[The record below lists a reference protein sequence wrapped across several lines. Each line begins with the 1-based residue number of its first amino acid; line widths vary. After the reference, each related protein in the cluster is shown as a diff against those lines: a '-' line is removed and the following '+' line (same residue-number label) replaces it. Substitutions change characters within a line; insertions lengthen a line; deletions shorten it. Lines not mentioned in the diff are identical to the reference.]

1 MRRTLLILGIAAAAA
16 AVVGALR
23 ERDPPISGDPTAL
36 GELDETA
43 RTDPRED
50 AAPPIREAAPAAASP
65 EQPSEVPALAPPP
78 RSEPPPE
85 SSPPS
90 VADRADERV
99 LEAWMAQDGTLA
111 YKDLEPPRRTYRGFA
126 PTTGPMATGL
136 MLCDLHPDLPK
147 VIVNPELVEGPCAAD
162 TELMEH
168 IARGADSTTGLWAPN
183 SENLLRDFFEEHG
196 PLTVE
201 QVICSDSGCIVD
213 GLGPSIRKVPLGES
227 LAADLETIAK
237 LRAEPWYQLYF
248 EGGGGRTIH
257 PGEIGTLTFERV
269 IVLKRRTTP

>member
-1 MRRTLLILGIAAAAA
+1 MRRTLLILGIAAAVG
-16 AVVGALR
+16 AVVVALR
-23 ERDPPISGDPTAL
+23 ERDPAIPGDPTAL
-36 GELDETA
+36 GEPDETA
-43 RTDPRED
+43 RTDARED
-50 AAPPIREAAPAAASP
+50 AAPPIREAAPSAASL
-65 EQPSEVPALAPPP
+65 EQPSDVPALAPPP

-99 LEAWMAQDGTLA
+99 LGAWMAQDGALA
-111 YKDLEPPRRTYRGFA
+111 HKDLEPPRRTYRGFT

-136 MLCDLHPDLPK
+136 MLCDLHPD
-147 VIVNPELVEGPCAAD
+147 VIVNPAQVEGPCAAD

-168 IARGADSTTGLWAPN
+168 IARGADSTGLWAPN

-213 GLGPSIRKVPLGES
+213 GLGPSIRSMPLGES

-257 PGEIGTLTFERV
+257 PGEIGTLRYERV